1 MNKLFEIPRIV
12 FMKTGT
18 HGYPS
23 GFNGKENDNEIKGVG
38 NQQDYGFR
46 IYDTRLGKF
55 LSVDPLTKDYPW
67 YTPYQFAGNKP
78 TTYIDLDGLEEARID
93 AMYRNTYKAAK
104 TLYPDD
110 AAKRQAYIDQAG
122 KDRAIGAALGSVAIF
137 TEFAPVLARLG
148 YTTAAVSCG
157 ISIAKGDN
165 AYEVI
170 KSTYSGFYGGAALG
184 LGGSAVS
191 LIGLAGKGAVSGLVG
206 EATNQVFDNAFGNAD
221 GSNLGRLVYSG
232 AIGSI
237 ANIFSSKLVENVNDK
252 VQQRVIT
259 AIAQTETE
267 VYRNT
272 IQKVIQTETPG
283 IGNQSLKKAVNMRIG
298 TIQSLI
304 KSQGEQLKA
313 GLKQVIERG
322 TDVLQDRANEK

>member
-1 MNKLFEIPRIV
+1 
-12 FMKTGT
+12 
-18 HGYPS
+18 
-23 GFNGKENDNEIKGVG
+23 
-38 NQQDYGFR
+38 
-46 IYDTRLGKF
+46 
-55 LSVDPLTKDYPW
+55 
-67 YTPYQFAGNKP
+67 
-78 TTYIDLDGLEEARID
+78 
-93 AMYRNTYKAAK
+93 
-104 TLYPDD
+104 
-110 AAKRQAYIDQAG
+110 
-122 KDRAIGAALGSVAIF
+122 
-137 TEFAPVLARLG
+137 
-148 YTTAAVSCG
+148 
-157 ISIAKGDN
+157 
-165 AYEVI
+165 
-170 KSTYSGFYGGAALG
+170 
-184 LGGSAVS
+184 
-191 LIGLAGKGAVSGLVG
+191 
-206 EATNQVFDNAFGNAD
+206 
-221 GSNLGRLVYSG
+221 LVYSG